1 MIGAAGRSNFP
12 AQQKPLINRL
22 ATALAQYGVYAIDL
36 RRVNAASIDQDSAVD
51 GVVALDAANTLG
63 GRFAI
68 ATDATPAGKR
78 GIMVTGGF
86 ATCTVLGPCAAGD
99 YLQPVTGQVYL
110 TKVAAG
116 AGFATNVTS
125 YAIAQANE
133 VIGGGVTANVSV
145 DFFGSN
151 QPRW

>member
-1 MIGAAGRSNFP
+1 MIGAAGRSNYP
-12 AQQKPLINRL
+12 SQQKPLINRL

-36 RRVNAASIDQDSAVD
+36 RRVNAASVDPDTAVD

-68 ATDATPAGKR
+68 ATDSTAAGKR
-78 GIMVTGGF
+78 GIMLTGGI
-86 ATCTVLGPCAAGD
+86 ATCTVLGPTAVGD
-99 YLQPVTGQVYL
+99 YLQPVSGQVYL

-116 AGFATNVTS
+116 AGFPTNVTS

-133 VIGGGVTANVSV
+133 AIAGAVTGNVSV